1 MKIYI
6 PLSVLGPTSM
16 YIQGTKT
23 FSWVMGVVYIS
34 IKIFGPLLFFSA
46 QDTKIKYIN
55 VLINIQYSK
64 TVLAKLQTFHNS
76 IIRVNT
82 VLTKKTY
89 M

>member
-1 MKIYI
+1 
-6 PLSVLGPTSM
+6 
-16 YIQGTKT
+16 
-23 FSWVMGVVYIS
+23 MGVVYMS
-34 IKIFGPLLFFSA
+34 IKIFGPLLFLSA

-82 VLTKKTY
+82 VLTKKPICNAKRY
-89 M
+89 LNNLFSHHRYSY